1 MCSRRPVAVAA
12 GRGHDFSPLRGRP
25 GRAYYRGF
33 AAPEDLMKLRN
44 ALLPLALLAALPT
57 IASARGFDV
66 RDMVALDRVSSPTL
80 SPNGT
85 VLVFAKSEMNP
96 ELTKAS
102 TGLWLRDLRA
112 GDAAAPKRLT
122 PEGWN
127 VDAPAFSADGQTVY
141 FLSAKSG
148 HQQLYAIAATGGEP
162 RQLTDFAVDVDSFK
176 LSPKGDRIVFSA
188 GVFQDCGSDLT
199 CTQKKIETA
208 GAAKASGKVFD
219 SLFVRHWDTWN
230 DGRRNTLFV
239 AVLPTAEGKPVVGAS
254 AISATLAG
262 DIPSKPF
269 GGNDDYTWSPDGR
282 SVVASI
288 RIPRPY
294 GSNGTGGGATGN
306 DEAWSTNFDLYRL
319 DAAGRQAPVNL
330 TAANPAWDA
339 GPVFSANGK
348 TLYYRAM
355 KRPGFEADRFA
366 LIALDLASGK
376 TREIAP
382 SWDRSAGE
390 IVLSADGKAIYTSAD
405 DLGEHPLF
413 RIDIATGKVVKL
425 VGEGSVHAPVLAGPT
440 LAFAR
445 NSLKSGD
452 QIYITDPD
460 AKTLHA
466 ITPSAAQALPDVQ
479 FGDFE
484 QFSFKG
490 WNGDTVYGYVVKPYN
505 YQPGKKY
512 PVAFLIHGGPQG
524 SFGNGWSTRW
534 NPQTYAGQGYA
545 VVMIDFHGSTGYGQA
560 FTDAISQHW
569 GDRPLEDLQKGW
581 AAAQQQYSFLNGDKA
596 CALGASYG
604 GYMTYWIA
612 GNWNQP
618 WKCLVD
624 HDGVFDNRM
633 MGYSTEELWFSEWEN
648 GGTPW
653 QNPAGYEK
661 FNPVLH
667 VDNWRVP
674 ILVIHSQQDFRIP
687 VEQGLAAFTAA
698 QRKGIASKLLYF
710 PDENHWVL
718 KPQNSIL
725 WHDTVNAWLKQYI
738 GDNQP

>member
-1 MCSRRPVAVAA
+1 
-12 GRGHDFSPLRGRP
+12 
-25 GRAYYRGF
+25 
-33 AAPEDLMKLRN
+33 MKLRT
-44 ALLPLALLAALPT
+44 ALLPLALLAALPA
-57 IASARGFDV
+57 IAGARGFEV
-66 RDMVALDRVSSPTL
+66 RDLVALDRVSAPTL
-80 SPNGT
+80 SPNGG
-85 VLVFAKSEMNP
+85 VLVFAKRTMNP
-96 ELTKAS
+96 ELTKAGNS
-102 TGLWLRDLRA
+102 LWVRDLRTR
-112 GDAAAPKRLT
+112 DLAPPKQLT

-127 VDAPAFSADGQTVY
+127 VNSPEFSADGQSVY

-148 HQQLYAIAATGGEP
+148 TQQLYSIALSGGEP

-176 LSPKGDRIVFSA
+176 LSPKGERIVFSA
-188 GVFQDCGSDLT
+188 GVFQGCGSDLA
-199 CTQKKIETA
+199 CTKKKVDADEA
-208 GAAKASGKVFD
+208 SKASGKVFD

-239 AVLPTAEGKPVVGAS
+239 AELPGTGVKPVIGAS
-254 AISATLAG
+254 AISVTIAG
-262 DIPSKPF
+262 DAPSKPF
-269 GGNDDYTWSPDGR
+269 GGNDDYTWSPDGT

-288 RIPRPY
+288 RVAGRQEP
-294 GSNGTGGGATGN
+294 
-306 DEAWSTNFDLYRL
+306 WSTNFDLYKL
-319 DAAGRQAPVNL
+319 DAAGRKAPVNL
-330 TAANPAWDA
+330 TASNPAWDA
-339 GPVFSANGK
+339 GPVFSADGK

-355 KRPGFEADRFA
+355 KRPGFEADRFG

-382 SWDRSAGE
+382 DWDRSAGE

-405 DLGEHPLF
+405 DVGEHPLF
-413 RIDIATGKVVKL
+413 RVDIASGNVTEVV
-425 VGEGSVHAPVLAGPT
+425 GDGSVGSPVLAGPT
-440 LAFAR
+440 LAFTR

-452 QIYITDPD
+452 QIFVTDTD
-460 AKTLHA
+460 AKALRA
-466 ITPSAAQALPDVQ
+466 ITPSATETLPDVQ
-479 FGDFE
+479 LGDFE

-490 WNGDTVYGYVVKPYN
+490 WNDETVHGYVLKPYN

-524 SFGNGWSTRW
+524 SFGNGWSYRW

-581 AAAQQQYSFLNGDKA
+581 AAAQQQYGFLNGDKA

-604 GYMTYWIA
+604 GFMTYWIA

-618 WKCLVD
+618 WKCLVA
-624 HDGVFDNRM
+624 HDGVFDNRT
-633 MGYSTEELWFSEWEN
+633 MGYATEELWFSEWEN

-667 VDNWRVP
+667 VNQWKAP
-674 ILVIHSQQDFRIP
+674 ILVIHGQKDFRIP
-687 VEQGLAAFTAA
+687 MEQGLAAFTAA
-698 QRKGIASKLLYF
+698 QRKGIESKFLYF

-725 WHDTVNAWLKQYI
+725 WHDTVNAWLKEHI
-738 GDNQP
+738 GE